1 MKELATAAEVKVAG
15 TDRRLKILDG
25 WRAVSIVMVL
35 AGHWLPL
42 GPKSVNFNAPVAA
55 GGMAI
60 FFTLSGFLITRFLL
74 ERPEPLPFLIRR
86 LLRILPLAWLAMVV
100 LYFSSPSS
108 LEQLVANLTF
118 TANLPPARLLY
129 AGNHLWSLCVEM
141 QFYVGVALLVALAG
155 RRGLL
160 LLPIF
165 AVSVTSARILA
176 SETISIITW
185 FRVDEILA
193 GGIVAL
199 IYSKAFGEGAEQ
211 LMKRCNFYVVA
222 AIAAVCTYDLD
233 GPLAYA
239 RPYAIALM
247 VGVSLWNAPAW
258 TRSLLESKTAA
269 YIATISYALYVV
281 HGMLTATWLGTGD
294 TLVKYAKRPLLIGV
308 TWALAHFSTYYYEQ
322 RFIELG
328 RRVTVRR
335 RRTQ

>member
-1 MKELATAAEVKVAG
+1 MNKLATATEIKVVG

-25 WRAVSIVMVL
+25 WRAMSIVMVL
-35 AGHWLPL
+35 AGHWLPI
-42 GPKSVNFNAPVAA
+42 GPKSLNLNAPVAA

-74 ERPEPLPFLIRR
+74 DRPEPLPFLIRR
-86 LLRILPLAWLAMVV
+86 LLRILPLGWLAMVV
-100 LYFSSPSS
+100 LYFSSSNS
-108 LEQLVANLTF
+108 LAQLVGNLMF
-118 TANLPPARLLY
+118 TANLPPARLLH

-141 QFYVGVALLVALAG
+141 QFYVGVAVLVALAG

-165 AVSVTSARILA
+165 ALSVTLGRIFDRA
-176 SETISIITW
+176 PISIITW

-193 GGIVAL
+193 GAIVAL
-199 IYSKAFGEGAEQ
+199 IYSNSFGKAPVE

-222 AIAAVCTYDLD
+222 AIAALCTFDLD
-233 GPLAYA
+233 GPFAYA

-258 TRSLLESKTAA
+258 MRSLLGSKAAA
-269 YIATISYALYVV
+269 YIASISYAVYVV
-281 HGMLTATWLGTGD
+281 HGMLTATWFGTGD
-294 TLVKYAKRPLLIGV
+294 TFVKYAKRPLLIGA
-308 TWALAHFSTYYYEQ
+308 TWALAHLSTYYYEQ

-328 RRVTVRR
+328 RQVTTQRR
-335 RRTQ
+335 RAP